1 MEEWKKNAAN
11 IMLQRNINPGSMAK
25 FINSAVAGLIC
36 YSFIYLSAY
45 HIYMASQLPN
55 GDSGDFYLIVGI
67 Q

>member
-1 MEEWKKNAAN
+1 MQGLN
-11 IMLQRNINPGSMAK
+11 QGSMAK

-36 YSFIYLSAY
+36 YNFIYVSAY

-55 GDSGDFYLIVGI
+55 GDSGDFYLIVDV